1 MNPDIVT
8 GISLM
13 LLFSFIKVEKGY
25 LTMLLAHIAFCTP
38 FVITNVLPKVRQLDV
53 NLADAAMDLGATP
66 FQALTKVII
75 PQIKPGIISGA
86 LLAFTMSF
94 DDFIISY
101 FVSGNGIENISIVIY
116 NMSKRT
122 NPSIYALATI
132 ILVVVLLVVML
143 GTTIPKVFP
152 KVTDR
157 IMSSKVVKVVLAGC
171 LLLSVGW
178 SISTG
183 VW

>member
-1 MNPDIVT
+1 M
-8 GISLM
+8 
-13 LLFSFIKVEKGY
+13 EKGY

-38 FVITNVLPKVRQLDV
+38 FVITNVLPKVRQLDA

-101 FVSGNGIENISIVIY
+101 FVSGNGIENISIIIY

-132 ILVVVLLVVML
+132 ILVVVLVFVIL
-143 GTTIPKVFP
+143 GTVIPKFFP
-152 KVTDR
+152 KATNKV
-157 IMSSKVVKVVLAGC
+157 MS
-171 LLLSVGW
+171 LSL
-178 SISTG
+178 IHI
-183 VW
+183 